1 MRKTVLIVF
10 SVFLSRDERSAKNS
24 ITLSIRS
31 GHTLARRL
39 HQRPFG
45 ACRGCQGW
53 CVPRRAPANLF
64 HSITP
69 VPAAHLYCGEKS
81 NFLSQ
86 SVWSSAKP
94 LWSIE
99 RQMSAPD
106 GRMAVPGAVD
116 GPCQND
122 SMALCRG
129 SSVPSR
135 RTSRQTQLDPLASDC
150 LFRSLEATEDV
161 ISSRFTQYVEI
172 RKGYGA
178 NG

>member
-1 MRKTVLIVF
+1 
-10 SVFLSRDERSAKNS
+10 
-24 ITLSIRS
+24 
-31 GHTLARRL
+31 
-39 HQRPFG
+39 
-45 ACRGCQGW
+45 
-53 CVPRRAPANLF
+53 
-64 HSITP
+64 
-69 VPAAHLYCGEKS
+69 
-81 NFLSQ
+81 
-86 SVWSSAKP
+86 
-94 LWSIE
+94 
-99 RQMSAPD
+99 MSAPD

-122 SMALCRG
+122 SMALRRG

-161 ISSRFTQYVEI
+161 ISSRFAQCVEI